1 MGTVTRRSFHLH
13 RAERR
18 ATDTAIVLAVAIV
31 KAAFLTGHRARD
43 AARAAHRLTHPT
55 TGRTAP

>member
-1 MGTVTRRSFHLH
+1 MTRRSFDLH
-13 RAERR
+13 KAERR
-18 ATDTAIVLAVAIV
+18 ATDTAIVIAVAIV
-31 KAAFLTGHRARD
+31 KAAFLGGYRARD